1 MSIASLKNF
10 NQLAVKHI
18 ERFGTR
24 DDLKILLEIGTHQ
37 QAGERLTL
45 KTLMLCC
52 SVPESTLKR
61 RLAKLVRQGF
71 VIKEMTADDHRVHC
85 YTIADKTMKF
95 LHAFADDLRAFDW
108 ARACSQ

>member
-1 MSIASLKNF
+1 MSIASLRKF

-24 DDLKILLEIGTHQ
+24 DDLKILLEIGARQ
-37 QAGERLTL
+37 QAGERMTL

-71 VIKEMTADDHRVHC
+71 VIKEMTANDHRVHC
-85 YTIADKTMKF
+85 YTVADKTMKL
-95 LHAFADDLRAFDW
+95 LHAFIDDIRAFEW
-108 ARACSQ
+108 P

>member
-1 MSIASLKNF
+1 MSIASLRRF
-10 NQLAVKHI
+10 NQLAVKHV
-18 ERFGTR
+18 ERFGTKE
-24 DDLKILLEIGTHQ
+24 DLKILLEIGAHQ

-71 VIKEMTADDHRVHC
+71 VIKEMTVDDHRVHC
-85 YTIADKTMKF
+85 YTIADKTAK
-95 LHAFADDLRAFDW
+95 LLLAFVDDIRVFDW
-108 ARACSQ
+108 R